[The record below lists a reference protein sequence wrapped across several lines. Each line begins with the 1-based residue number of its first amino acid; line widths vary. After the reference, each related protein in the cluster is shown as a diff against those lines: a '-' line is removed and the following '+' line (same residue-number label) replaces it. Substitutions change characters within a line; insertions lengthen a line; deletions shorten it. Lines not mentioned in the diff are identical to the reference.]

1 MAFGV
6 NIDARG
12 HRAELAASGNAAGK
26 FLRYNNTHLRRQV
39 RVFGVIDYLHL
50 DQYRLFVWLAG
61 IEEEQVWES
70 TVCRTLS
77 PRVR

>member
-26 FLRYNNTHLRRQV
+26 FLRDNNAHLRRQV
-39 RVFGVIDYLHL
+39 RVFRTINCLHL
-50 DQYRLFVWLAG
+50 DQYRLFM
-61 IEEEQVWES
+61 
-70 TVCRTLS
+70 
-77 PRVR
+77 

>member
-6 NIDARG
+6 NIDPSRAPSRGGHAR
-12 HRAELAASGNAAGK
+12 NAAGR
-26 FLRYNNTHLRRQV
+26 FQRCNNTHLQRQV